1 MNNDIT
7 ITECHND
14 KHEEMKKPVEELESS
29 VKPLNYIVPKVRGRG
44 CKPTKNSG
52 QVLMTHDLVEG
63 DIRMKRA
70 IFRKAVKV
78 FKKNVIHQNFKINEM
93 TFQDC
98 LRLALYEEFP
108 TPG

>member
-1 MNNDIT
+1 MQTYKEFWSGN
-7 ITECHND
+7 
-14 KHEEMKKPVEELESS
+14 
-29 VKPLNYIVPKVRGRG
+29 PLA
-44 CKPTKNSG
+44 TKLFSG
-52 QVLMTHDLVEG
+52 FAVLLMTHDLVEG

-78 FKKNVIHQNFKINEM
+78 FKKNVMHQDFKINEM